1 MSLFDEIK
9 KMAKVVNEAM
19 RPKTII
25 DHVQERIN
33 ALDEEM
39 QSGRRF
45 ISIRKIWDWMKE
57 NERMRLCN
65 YNRLNERL
73 QKELK
78 NMDEKKKAKDNYDV
92 LGRKFPSE
100 DED

>member
-9 KMAKVVNEAM
+9 KMAKAVNEAM

-33 ALDEEM
+33 ELDKEM

-45 ISIRKIWDWMKE
+45 ISIKRIWDWMKE
-57 NERMRLCN
+57 NERMHLCN
-65 YNRLNERL
+65 CDHFNERL
-73 QKELK
+73 QEELEK
-78 NMDEKKKAKDNYDV
+78 VDKKKKVKDNYDV
-92 LGRKFPSE
+92 LGRKFPL